1 MFLTL
6 ALLSTLAAQTPA
18 AAVDVDDDDQP
29 IKRLAATAAEQRLA
43 VDAVA
48 DDLDAI
54 RAAAREEAAALKRRL
69 QTLRHE
75 LEDERLTLQT
85 LRTVGADLA
94 ARDVADR
101 AAVTEARAP
110 IVASAR
116 ALQEAQR
123 ALPFRV
129 VSRTARVDA
138 VLVALE
144 QQPIEAAAA
153 ALWVIVLDEALLLD
167 RVERVRQRVTVKGVD
182 VLADVVHVGPLTCFR
197 TKDGTVG
204 VADGEVWRVID
215 SSEGRQ
221 RLGLFFDA
229 FKRGGAA
236 GAFLLPLPTH
246 FVTTPGATP

>member
-1 MFLTL
+1 MLLTL
-6 ALLSTLAAQTPA
+6 ALLSTLVAQTPA
-18 AAVDVDDDDQP
+18 AAAVDDDEKM
-29 IKRLAATAAEQRLA
+29 KRLAASAAEQRLA

-54 RAAAREEAAALKRRL
+54 RAAAREEAAALQRRL

-75 LEDERLTLQT
+75 LQDERLALQT
-85 LRTVGADLA
+85 LHTVGADLV

-101 AAVTEARAP
+101 AAFTEARTP
-110 IVASAR
+110 IVANAR
-116 ALQEAQR
+116 ALQDAQR

-138 VLVALE
+138 VLVAVE
-144 QQPIEAAAA
+144 QQPIEATAA
-153 ALWVIVLDEALLLD
+153 ALWAIVLDEALLLD
-167 RVERVRQRVTVKGVD
+167 RVERVRQRVTLDGVD

-204 VADGEVWRVID
+204 VADGEVWRVVTD
-215 SSEGRQ
+215 SEGRQ

-229 FKRGGAA
+229 FKRGGAT

-246 FVTTPGATP
+246 FITTPGATP